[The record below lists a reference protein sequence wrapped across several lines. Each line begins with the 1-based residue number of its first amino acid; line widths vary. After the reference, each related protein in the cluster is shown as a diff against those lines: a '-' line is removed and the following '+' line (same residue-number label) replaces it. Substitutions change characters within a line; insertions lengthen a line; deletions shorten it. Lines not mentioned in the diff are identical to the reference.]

1 MLHELNYLEH
11 YADFIKRDG
20 VRTTDEAYNQLVTPV
35 TAMMD
40 SSPNHARVHYQ
51 QTLTALA
58 RMRDAYT
65 RFP

>member
-1 MLHELNYLEH
+1 MASVN
-11 YADFIKRDG
+11 
-20 VRTTDEAYNQLVTPV
+20 EAANKPVGKAMSVTPV